1 MRTSGLEAPSQDH
14 TGALEGPFAVRG
26 MVPFRASKSGESG
39 FCVTQIL
46 FTLVSKTVQE
56 QYGTK
61 Q

>member
-39 FCVTQIL
+39 LCVTQIL
-46 FTLVSKTVQE
+46 LTPVSQTVQE
-56 QYGTK
+56 Q
-61 Q
+61 